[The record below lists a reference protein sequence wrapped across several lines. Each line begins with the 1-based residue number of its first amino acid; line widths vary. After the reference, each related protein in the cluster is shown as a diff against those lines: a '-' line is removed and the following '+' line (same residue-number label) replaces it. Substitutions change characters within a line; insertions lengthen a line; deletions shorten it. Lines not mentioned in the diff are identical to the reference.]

1 MSKKSV
7 VVLIL
12 LLAIEFCNISASD
25 VMISWNWEDIEYSPL
40 YSRYQLDGLS
50 NDGWTQLDGD
60 KNKIYFEVDTSK
72 EHDFYIETTYDGWV
86 WSKPS
91 VILIPKKALFFTA
104 KLELDKVDLN
114 LLFEKNK
121 VTVDLSQSMDK
132 ESLKDFFTFFVKK
145 TKIDSSQ
152 FNLSLDSNK
161 VVIEAPDSFYESDV
175 RLLKMLFNSVF
186 DEWQTMKAKSV
197 IEPVSDSVTAKVPL
211 TLETE
216 IVENGCSFVMVIK
229 DDTVTITCDKGFSLP
244 AFQSL
249 SAYMLKNLDYKEKA
263 FTYSFTSDSVI
274 FTYPESFNSM
284 DFEDL
289 KNTIK
294 PLFHTWYV
302 EYNKLEVDE
311 TPAVEEVTNIPSSD
325 LKPEIKTLSPTFQT
339 EIVENGCSFVL
350 KVKDNTATITC
361 DKGFSLPAFQSLSK
375 YMLENLNLEIKD
387 FTYSYNL
394 DSIVISYPEYINSLN
409 LQDIKDTIKPLFHTW
424 YVDYNKPKTEE
435 TKAVVLP
442 VLLNREY
449 ALGDYLVKLMV
460 NSEIVK
466 ISSDKAVSSDALESL
481 IGYMIDNFKLNP
493 ADYSYSL
500 TEDSLIITYPDY
512 LKKMNIE
519 DIENQVTPAL
529 YDWYYRYNN
538 KKVVLDTSLITET
551 ESKEAPPVD
560 GPEVALVEKEELMG
574 TVNNLEVNTVK
585 QLKNTSCLSFSFE
598 FNEVRDWGF
607 QNLIPSFGVDFSQNF
622 FNGTKRFALGYVVG
636 LNFNPNAALKVGETA
651 DMYFGLKTGLD
662 LSYALGKEKNFFLT
676 SNLGLLVSW
685 SKTDI
690 LNTNFASPV
699 LGAFVGGGIKFVIN
713 DNLMLGLKCNYNHHF

>member
-211 TLETE
+211 TLEAE

-294 PLFHTWYV
+294 PLFHAWFV

-424 YVDYNKPKTEE
+424 YVEYNKLEVDETPAVEEVTNIPSSDLKPEIKTLSP
-435 TKAVVLP
+435 TFQT
-442 VLLNREY
+442 
-449 ALGDYLVKLMV
+449 
-460 NSEIVK
+460 EIV
-466 ISSDKAVSSDALESL
+466 
-481 IGYMIDNFKLNP
+481 
-493 ADYSYSL
+493 
-500 TEDSLIITYPDY
+500 
-512 LKKMNIE
+512 
-519 DIENQVTPAL
+519 EN
-529 YDWYYRYNN
+529 
-538 KKVVLDTSLITET
+538 
-551 ESKEAPPVD
+551 
-560 GPEVALVEKEELMG
+560 G
-574 TVNNLEVNTVK
+574 
-585 QLKNTSCLSFSFE
+585 
-598 FNEVRDWGF
+598 
-607 QNLIPSFGVDFSQNF
+607 
-622 FNGTKRFALGYVVG
+622 
-636 LNFNPNAALKVGETA
+636 
-651 DMYFGLKTGLD
+651 
-662 LSYALGKEKNFFLT
+662 
-676 SNLGLLVSW
+676 
-685 SKTDI
+685 
-690 LNTNFASPV
+690 
-699 LGAFVGGGIKFVIN
+699 
-713 DNLMLGLKCNYNHHF
+713 